1 MILSRLFTEATLF
14 NMTFQGATIMR
25 VCKPNET
32 ELIFGQGSPSM
43 MNWSGFAATSP
54 TEKALGAAIPS
65 TTPSAPS
72 ISPSVPSTINPT
84 FSGQPA
90 QTDPSQGLPAGLCGP
105 SVAAGGSLLGGLFG
119 GPFGGAIGAFI
130 GTAARENFCPAP
142 APAPAAPTTVS
153 EVSLDTG
160 TIGVDFG
167 PDTQSAGT
175 GLGDAEA
182 VA

>member
-1 MILSRLFTEATLF
+1 
-14 NMTFQGATIMR
+14 MR
-25 VCKPNET
+25 VCKPNDAG
-32 ELIFGQGSPSM
+32 LIFGQGGPSM
-43 MNWSGFAATSP
+43 AGGFGEMSFAASSKPSSP
-54 TEKALGAAIPS
+54 
-65 TTPSAPS
+65 APS
-72 ISPSVPSTINPT
+72 PPSFTPSVPSTMNPT
-84 FSGQPA
+84 FSGQPS
-90 QTDPSQGLPAGLCGP
+90 QTDPSQGLPGALCGP
-105 SVAAGGSLLGGLFG
+105 SLAAGGSFLGGLLGGPPG
-119 GPFGGAIGAFI
+119 SATGAFI
-130 GTAARENFCPAP
+130 GTLARETFCP